1 MNSFVICCIRQINN
15 KPIKYLKER
24 NAAQAPVN
32 SFSKSLYALPSVF
45 WNHLPPVRL
54 KKGYLSGVWATGG
67 QPLRGF
73 WRKVNMEYLV
83 FAPHNFQLVPE
94 NQDMAWSQGLQET
107 SKKIAFLFTCMHL
120 TVSPRDLLPPTEL
133 LPWTNDLQMYQIY
146 FFLLKI
152 NFEIVFLLYQLFPDS
167 CVTVL
172 ISLCSS
178 SPFCSKR
185 IILRISFPKY
195 LLKYLLDVKLS
206 CFQCWCPLRG
216 ASFSSNWWSR
226 PCKEGTK
233 WVHVLRRKINQ
244 RGQWLQQKQG
254 EESQLNGN
262 CQHRKVITTMLRFI
276 RTATVINN
284 VRKNK
289 NDLKWKSPNQQNWR
303 KFIVKNNTALSS

>member
-1 MNSFVICCIRQINN
+1 MGNWWSTITW
-15 KPIKYLKER
+15 L
-24 NAAQAPVN
+24 
-32 SFSKSLYALPSVF
+32 
-45 WNHLPPVRL
+45 L
-54 KKGYLSGVWATGG
+54 KKSQYGIPGLRSSQLPACPWKSRHGMLSKNMNMNKNMNFDNWRVKK
-67 QPLRGF
+67 LRF
-73 WRKVNMEYLV
+73 K
-83 FAPHNFQLVPE
+83 
-94 NQDMAWSQGLQET
+94 
-107 SKKIAFLFTCMHL
+107 FLFTCMHL

-133 LPWTNDLQMYQIY
+133 LPWTNDLQMYQIH

-152 NFEIVFLLYQLFPDS
+152 NFEIVFLFYQLFPDS

-216 ASFSSNWWSR
+216 ASFSSNWWSQ

-244 RGQWLQQKQG
+244 RGQRLQQKQG

>member
-1 MNSFVICCIRQINN
+1 MTSRCIRYI
-15 KPIKYLKER
+15 
-24 NAAQAPVN
+24 
-32 SFSKSLYALPSVF
+32 
-45 WNHLPPVRL
+45 
-54 KKGYLSGVWATGG
+54 
-67 QPLRGF
+67 
-73 WRKVNMEYLV
+73 
-83 FAPHNFQLVPE
+83 
-94 NQDMAWSQGLQET
+94 
-107 SKKIAFLFTCMHL
+107 
-120 TVSPRDLLPPTEL
+120 
-133 LPWTNDLQMYQIY
+133 

-152 NFEIVFLLYQLFPDS
+152 NFEIVFLFYQLFPDS

-216 ASFSSNWWSR
+216 ASFSSNWWSQ

-244 RGQWLQQKQG
+244 RGQRLQQKQG